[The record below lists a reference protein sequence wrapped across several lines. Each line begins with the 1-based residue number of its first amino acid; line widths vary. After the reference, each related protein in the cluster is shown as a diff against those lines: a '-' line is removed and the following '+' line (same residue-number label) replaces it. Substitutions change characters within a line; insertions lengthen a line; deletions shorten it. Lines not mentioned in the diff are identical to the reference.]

1 MAARKTTDLVQVKLR
16 IPEWL
21 RRQVLAEAK
30 KSGRSLNGEL
40 AHLIEEGLTKPRYES
55 LITKAAEVASV
66 EAAARMAGAIT
77 GALKEA
83 LKETPEGLA
92 TLKAVAESVPGPRN
106 DTSGHMVRV
115 TMPSGREPY
124 RPFSYSEEP
133 LTHKDYRRFA
143 ARCLEIA
150 QETPDVQNKAT
161 MLKMAQTWSRLADE
175 TEAARSTQSSE

>member
-40 AHLIEEGLTKPRYES
+40 AHLIEEGLIKPRYES

-92 TLKAVAESVPGPRN
+92 TLKAVAASVPPVIHRIDGN
-106 DTSGHMVRV
+106 V

-133 LTHKDYRRFA
+133 LTHKEYSRFA

-150 QETPDVQNKAT
+150 QASPDVQNKAV

>member
-1 MAARKTTDLVQVKLR
+1 MAGRKTTDLVQVKLR

-40 AHLIEEGLTKPRYES
+40 AHLIEEGLIKPRYES

-92 TLKAVAESVPGPRN
+92 TLKAVAASVPGPRN
-106 DTSGHMVRV
+106 DTSGHMVMV
-115 TMPSGREPY
+115 TGPSGREPY

-133 LTHKDYRRFA
+133 LTHKYSRFA

-150 QETPDVQNKAT
+150 QASPDVQNKAV

-175 TEAARSTQSSE
+175 TEAARSTQGSE

>member
-40 AHLIEEGLTKPRYES
+40 AHLIEEGLIKPRYES

-66 EAAARMAGAIT
+66 EAAALMAGAIT

-92 TLKAVAESVPGPRN
+92 TLKAVAASVPGPRN
-106 DTSGHMVRV
+106 DTSGRVVSV

-133 LTHKDYRRFA
+133 FTHKEYSRFA

-150 QETPDVQNKAT
+150 QASPDAQNKAV

>member
-40 AHLIEEGLTKPRYES
+40 AHLIEEGLIKPRYES

-66 EAAARMAGAIT
+66 EAAALMAGAIT

-83 LKETPEGLA
+83 LKETPEGHA
-92 TLKAVAESVPGPRN
+92 TLKAVAALAP
-106 DTSGHMVRV
+106 DHMWV

-133 LTHKDYRRFA
+133 VTHKEYSRFA

-150 QETPDVQNKAT
+150 QASPDAQNKAV

>member
-1 MAARKTTDLVQVKLR
+1 MARKSTDLVQVKLR
-16 IPEWL
+16 IPEFV

-40 AHLIEEGLTKPRYES
+40 SHLIEEGLAKPIYKL

-92 TLKAVAESVPGPRN
+92 TLKSVAASTAATIPK
-106 DTSGHMVRV
+106 
-115 TMPSGREPY
+115 MPSVTVTH
-124 RPFSYSEEP
+124 SQEP
-133 LTHKDYRRFA
+133 LPQKDKDR
-143 ARCLEIA
+143 
-150 QETPDVQNKAT
+150 V
-161 MLKMAQTWSRLADE
+161 
-175 TEAARSTQSSE
+175 